1 MNRENASFLL
11 GGIFL
16 GFMLGFSIAYAVYRG
31 EPSGG
36 GIAGV
41 SMQAPSNPSDPSGA
55 GAVAQASPPPAMG
68 NGGGEAS
75 EQTMQRVQQELVAL
89 REALK
94 ANPKDSQTLTRLA
107 DLYYDAGMFDKARDY
122 YARSLEADPKN
133 PNVSTDLGICFR
145 RLGDS
150 DRAIQQFRKSIA
162 IDSRHWQSWLN
173 LGIVSLFDKSDVKTA
188 EESFAK
194 VKELNPAFEGLPQL
208 QQALDQARSGG
219 KP

>member
-11 GGIFL
+11 GGIFF
-16 GFMLGFSIAYAVYRG
+16 GFMVGFSIAYAVYRS
-31 EPSGG
+31 EPAGG
-36 GIAGV
+36 GIAGAP
-41 SMQAPSNPSDPSGA
+41 MQAPINPSDPTGA
-55 GAVAQASPPPAMG
+55 GVDAQASAPPAMG
-68 NGGGEAS
+68 SGGGEAS
-75 EQTMQRVQQELVAL
+75 EQTMQRVQQDLAAL

-94 ANPKDSQTLTRLA
+94 ANPKNPQTLTRLA

-122 YARSLEADPKN
+122 YAQSLEADPKN

-188 EESFAK
+188 EESFAR
-194 VKELNPAFEGLPQL
+194 VKELNPTFEGLPQL
-208 QQALDQARSGG
+208 QQALDRFRSGG